1 MLSYS
6 LLSIN
11 KNLNIPE
18 VFSGIL
24 TNGPKQK
31 LAKIKL
37 NTLHEDWQFGTSFSK
52 MGISGPK
59 QIKRKLSLNSKYSFK
74 SKLVNFEFL
83 DQFQSNKIFPL

>member
-11 KNLNIPE
+11 ENLNIPE
-18 VFSGIL
+18 VFLGIL

-37 NTLHEDWQFGTSFSK
+37 NTLHEH
-52 MGISGPK
+52 
-59 QIKRKLSLNSKYSFK
+59 
-74 SKLVNFEFL
+74 
-83 DQFQSNKIFPL
+83 